1 MITAG
6 RLNRWRQFA
15 AGNQIMMKL
24 DVILSIKP
32 LMEEYAIWIEAE
44 EWEAGQ
50 WDPANCN
57 SDVLVIFSNGTAWAA
72 KFFTYRNV
80 ATLSENNRRSGKCLQ
95 GGYFWASNMILID
108 ELTRARVEAVV
119 SELLANHEFE
129 LVFSDS

>member
-1 MITAG
+1 
-6 RLNRWRQFA
+6 
-15 AGNQIMMKL
+15 MMKL

-32 LMEEYAIWIEAE
+32 LMEDYAIWIETE

-50 WDPANCN
+50 WDPQDCN

-72 KFFTYRNV
+72 KFFTYRNL
-80 ATLSENNRRSGKCLQ
+80 ATLSEKNRQSGDSLQ
-95 GGYFWASNMILID
+95 GGYFWTSNMILVD

-119 SELLANHEFE
+119 SELLANQEFE